1 MGWCCSLLSLWC
13 DCGELV
19 AGTGTSRLLYL
30 HFWVLEVGNLCGWD
44 LCISL
49 HMNILGLCIVWWLA
63 VRAKVPRGQANSMQ
77 ALIKPVSYWPQEI
90 LCLSPVS
97 VWEGPTYWYTYQQG
111 PVCQGPPVLTV
122 YLNASYKTCEIW
134 ISNIISYTRRCFVLK
149 QWMFWVQHDDSSL
162 CYVVAQFSTLFLISI
177 SEETSFTPFWCE
189 AFSPF
194 LPACNQEA
202 LLISSSFVCKHS
214 WGARTITEV
223 LKLCTDLPF
232 DPGHAYWLFIM

>member
-1 MGWCCSLLSLWC
+1 MGWRWSLLSLWC

-44 LCISL
+44 LYLSL
-49 HMNILGLCIVWWLA
+49 HINILGFCIIWWLA
-63 VRAKVPRGQANSMQ
+63 VRAKVPRGQANSMQMQ

-97 VWEGPTYWYTYQQG
+97 VWEGPTYQYTYQQG
-111 PVCQGPPVLTV
+111 PVCQGPPMLTF

-134 ISNIISYTRRCFVLK
+134 ISNIISYTRCFVLK
-149 QWMFWVQHDDSSL
+149 QCMFWVQHDDSSL
-162 CYVVAQFSTLFLISI
+162 CYVVTQFSTLFLISI
-177 SEETSFTPFWCE
+177 SGETSFSHLFGVKP
-189 AFSPF
+189 SLLF

-202 LLISSSFVCKHS
+202 LSPLHLHLFVN
-214 WGARTITEV
+214 TIE
-223 LKLCTDLPF
+223 LP
-232 DPGHAYWLFIM
+232 AQ